1 MLQSYEIIYSLS
13 APFPKNVCHRCVKAD
28 ALTFICLEMVAKM
41 AVSWLLKHTVKFL
54 QHFLFVFFSKKA
66 TFAKSKLKTRK
77 DD

>member
-1 MLQSYEIIYSLS
+1 
-13 APFPKNVCHRCVKAD
+13 
-28 ALTFICLEMVAKM
+28 MVAKM
-41 AVSWLLKHTVKFL
+41 TVSWLLKHTVKFL